1 MLMLDLDKMEYLITE
16 LQTEKSKI
24 SPNMVQRLDYPYNV
38 EEAVKYLET
47 QIKYVKEK
55 ISANLHTA

>member
-55 ISANLHTA
+55 ISANLYTA

>member
-1 MLMLDLDKMEYLITE
+1 MLDLDKMEYLITE

>member
-1 MLMLDLDKMEYLITE
+1 MLDLDRMEYLITE

-24 SPNMVQRLDYPYNV
+24 GPNMVQRLDYPYNV

-47 QIKYVKEK
+47 QIKCVKEK

>member
-1 MLMLDLDKMEYLITE
+1 MLDLDKMEYLITG

-24 SPNMVQRLDYPYNV
+24 GPNMVQRLDYPYNV

-55 ISANLHTA
+55 ISANLYTA

>member
-1 MLMLDLDKMEYLITE
+1 MLDLDKMEYLITE

-38 EEAVKYLET
+38 EEAVKYLEA

>member
-1 MLMLDLDKMEYLITE
+1 MLDLDKMEYLITE

-24 SPNMVQRLDYPYNV
+24 GSNMVQRLDYPYNV

-55 ISANLHTA
+55 ISANLYTA

>member
-1 MLMLDLDKMEYLITE
+1 MLDLDKMEYLITE

-55 ISANLHTA
+55 ISANLYTA

>member
-24 SPNMVQRLDYPYNV
+24 GPNMVQKLDYPYNV

-55 ISANLHTA
+55 ISANLYTA

>member
-1 MLMLDLDKMEYLITE
+1 MLDLDKMEYLITE

-24 SPNMVQRLDYPYNV
+24 STNMVQRLDYPYNV
-38 EEAVKYLET
+38 EEAVKYLEA

>member
-1 MLMLDLDKMEYLITE
+1 MLDLDKMEYLITE

-24 SPNMVQRLDYPYNV
+24 STNMVQRLDYPYNV

>member
-38 EEAVKYLET
+38 EEAVKYLEA